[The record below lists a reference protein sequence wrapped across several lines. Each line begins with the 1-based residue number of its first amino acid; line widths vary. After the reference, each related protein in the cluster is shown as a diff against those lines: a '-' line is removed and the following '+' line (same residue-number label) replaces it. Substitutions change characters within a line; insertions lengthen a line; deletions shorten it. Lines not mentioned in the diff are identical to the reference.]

1 MLSHQA
7 LHKSHAFAMAFVR
20 LWSVKYVRID
30 WWLHQFYAILQNQ
43 NPTNLRNFHKSP
55 IHLPKVF
62 WYLSCFLHFGAEHTL
77 EDHRNPIVQVKDP
90 ELMDYIK
97 QAEGGRKAR
106 DPVVHRLTLDMLRQL
121 TKDWDWWGHVETWK
135 SWKLDGTYCS
145 SCMFLWLFSCKWFWG
160 TLAAI
165 FAMDMAHKQPWLIA
179 LIAQV
184 DREIL
189 RCQNIKDIGRIP

>member
-1 MLSHQA
+1 MFVVKCKIYKNWFMIAILCNSA
-7 LHKSHAFAMAFVR
+7 KSEPHKST
-20 LWSVKYVRID
+20 
-30 WWLHQFYAILQNQ
+30 QFSQIS
-43 NPTNLRNFHKSP
+43 K
-55 IHLPKVF
+55 IHLLKVF

-135 SWKLDGTYCS
+135 SWQLDGTYCS
-145 SCMFLWLFSCKWFWG
+145 SCMLLWLFSCKWFWG

-165 FAMDMAHKQPWLIA
+165 FSMDMAHKHPWLIA
-179 LIAQV
+179 LIA
-184 DREIL
+184 
-189 RCQNIKDIGRIP
+189 